1 MLGWVGQGGAVLW
14 YAGWGGGLC
23 AGDSDVGLNGIL
35 ADHLPDQPGEAW
47 QSTPL
52 STTITNLFTMHLC
65 KRSPGLQKTHSKR

>member
-1 MLGWVGQGGAVLW
+1 MLW

-47 QSTPL
+47 QSAHICGMGGQL
-52 STTITNLFTMHLC
+52 
-65 KRSPGLQKTHSKR
+65 